1 MEPESSNQAA
11 AEAAYR
17 HIIERLAFLETQAEA
32 QANQLQAQAAEIAA
46 LQGSASASTSSLAS
60 TEPKIADLEPFGGER
75 AALHNFLSKC

>member
-46 LQGSASASTSSLAS
+46 LQSASASMSSLAN
-60 TEPKIADLEPFGGER
+60 TELKITDPEPFSGEQ